1 MTITPT
7 YTGCP
12 ATQVIERDIRAALD
26 AAGFRDV
33 AIETV
38 LSPPW
43 TTDWITESG
52 KAKLHAYG
60 IAPPSS
66 RGDRDL
72 PAMRLGR
79 HRRIEPLRLDARA
92 RRNGAAAPAW
102 SRSTGSSATDER
114 RLSTPSRLPRWWT
127 RRTRPVRSA
136 STFPRNLRETFKFK
150 PGQHLTLKAE
160 ISGEELRRNY
170 SLCVA
175 PQDGQVTV
183 TVKRIAGGAFSNWA
197 NDNLK
202 PGMAIE
208 VMPPHGSFTWDF
220 APGAANHYVGFA
232 GGSGITPVMSLLKT
246 ALLTEPDSR
255 FTLFYGNRDS
265 NSIIFLEAL
274 AQLKNR
280 FMDRLQVHH
289 FLAEEAEEFELFNG
303 MLDRAKCDEILETL
317 IDPAEVAAFF
327 ICGPGPMMDAA
338 EEALK
343 AKGVASDKIH
353 LERFTAD
360 RPPEALQA
368 QTRRRCRRARQGLT
382 MLVTL
387 DGRKRRVAFDA
398 AAGNILD
405 SARAA
410 GLPAPF
416 ACKAGVCAT
425 CRARV
430 VSGEVEMAA
439 RYGLT
444 DEEVAAGYVL
454 TCQSVPKGE
463 GVELD
468 YDA

>member
-1 MTITPT
+1 MSVSFHRLTVAEVVAE
-7 YTGCP
+7 TGE
-12 ATQVIERDIRAALD
+12 ARSIRFA
-26 AAGFRDV
+26 V
-33 AIETV
+33 PE
-38 LSPPW
+38 
-43 TTDWITESG
+43 E
-52 KAKLHAYG
+52 
-60 IAPPSS
+60 
-66 RGDRDL
+66 
-72 PAMRLGR
+72 
-79 HRRIEPLRLDARA
+79 
-92 RRNGAAAPAW
+92 
-102 SRSTGSSATDER
+102 
-114 RLSTPSRLPRWWT
+114 
-127 RRTRPVRSA
+127 
-136 STFPRNLRETFKFK
+136 LRETFKFK

-160 ISGEELRRNY
+160 IEGEELRRNY

-175 PQDGQVTV
+175 PQDNQVMV
-183 TVKRIAGGAFSNWA
+183 TVKRIAGGLFSNWA
-197 NDNLK
+197 NDSLK
-202 PGMAIE
+202 PGDMIE
-208 VMPPHGSFTWDF
+208 VMAPHGSFTWEYC
-220 APGAANHYVGFA
+220 AGSRSHYVGFA

-246 ALLTEPDSR
+246 ALLTEPESR

-274 AQLKNR
+274 AGLKNR
-280 FMDRLQVHH
+280 FMDRLEVHH

-317 IDPAEVAAFF
+317 VDLAEVAAFF

-338 EEALK
+338 EEALL
-343 AKGVASDKIH
+343 ARGVAKELIH

-360 RPPEALQA
+360 RPAEALQA
-368 QTRRRCRRARQGLT
+368 QLAELSRDAAGLA

-398 AAGNILD
+398 TAGNILD

-425 CRARV
+425 CRAKV

-454 TCQSVPKGE
+454 TCQSVPKGD